1 MFYCYTAAPDFEK
14 APELEIVGSSSISLE
29 CSFNTSE
36 SEDNSD
42 LQYTVKWYKNDQ
54 AFDEVTLT
62 ANDTI
67 TMAVLDENDLP
78 SLAYNDEVNITYKI
92 VVLFISSKCFSLFFA
107 PYYRL
112 FSLLLLSCL
121 CFSNIRKRLPSIS
134 ILIQSA
140 AWQNRVKQQR
150 LQLVL
155 RWVIIL
161 VCQFLV
167 IVFQMR
173 LKTGPWYFS

>member
-67 TMAVLDENDLP
+67 TMAVLDENNLP

-92 VVLFISSKCFSLFFA
+92 LVLLTPPRFQGGVIFSLQFVCVHV
-107 PYYRL
+107 
-112 FSLLLLSCL
+112 CL
-121 CFSNIRKRLPSIS
+121 CVCLMFSCE
-134 ILIQSA
+134 
-140 AWQNRVKQQR
+140 QN
-150 LQLVL
+150 
-155 RWVIIL
+155 
-161 VCQFLV
+161 
-167 IVFQMR
+167 
-173 LKTGPWYFS
+173 